1 MGKRYLLIFGLTF
14 LLVSVLGLG
23 FGTQVLA
30 DLTSLYQ
37 NPGTTLDAELIL
49 SPGSVSQT
57 DSREVVEGIP
67 LSAARQVVG
76 QRLDSLR
83 LAGAY
88 QVMPQGDQLL
98 VKLPQTEN
106 MPYIA
111 LVVSSVGEI
120 EFIDGGVESP
130 PLGQFVTG
138 PGRPVY
144 QTLFTAQEIRTV
156 VPPDSA
162 TGQIFYQLEL
172 EPLASER
179 LRNFTEISK
188 NSYICMV
195 LDSQVLNC
203 STMYHLAG
211 NTLEILPELS
221 SGTVIS
227 LADLAIFLE
236 SGPLPVPFEVE
247 IQ

>member
-1 MGKRYLLIFGLTF
+1 VGKRYLLIFGLTF
-14 LLVSVLGLG
+14 LSVSLLGLA
-23 FGTQVLA
+23 FGAQVLA
-30 DLTSLYQ
+30 DLTSLYH
-37 NPGTTLDAELIL
+37 NSGVALDAELVL
-49 SPGSVSQT
+49 SPRSGSQT
-57 DSREVVEGIP
+57 ESQEGIEGIP
-67 LSAARQVVG
+67 LTLAQQVVD

-106 MPYIA
+106 MPYIS
-111 LVVSSVGEI
+111 LILSSVGEI

-130 PLGQFVTG
+130 PLGQFIAGHGVSA
-138 PGRPVY
+138 Y
-144 QTLFTAQEIRTV
+144 QTLFTAQDIRSV
-156 VPPDSA
+156 APPDSA

-172 EPLASER
+172 EPSASER
-179 LRNFTEISK
+179 LLRFTETAQ

-195 LDSQVLNC
+195 LDGQVLNC
-203 STMYHLAG
+203 SAMYHLSG
-211 NTLEILPELS
+211 NTLEILPGLS
-221 SGTVIS
+221 SDTVIS

-236 SGPLPVPFEVE
+236 SGPLPVPFLVK